1 MVLSGSQATLT
12 KTIYFANI
20 TPCCHIIDYGILERH
35 SQLDATIGHLEMEIE
50 AFERARLFSWIFF
63 PLWIVLTIIQIVC
76 FMLYN
81 GRFHPLAK
89 ILDG

>member
-1 MVLSGSQATLT
+1 
-12 KTIYFANI
+12 
-20 TPCCHIIDYGILERH
+20 
-35 SQLDATIGHLEMEIE
+35 MEIE
-50 AFERARLFSWIFF
+50 AFEQARLFSWIFF